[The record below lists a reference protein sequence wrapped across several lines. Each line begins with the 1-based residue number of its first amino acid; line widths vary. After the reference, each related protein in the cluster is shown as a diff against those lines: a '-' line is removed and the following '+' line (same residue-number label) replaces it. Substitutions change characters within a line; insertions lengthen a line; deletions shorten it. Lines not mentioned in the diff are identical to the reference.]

1 MSQGKFRRIFFTDIQ
16 MMAAHQSGKF
26 DITREGMGHRQ
37 FVAWLFL
44 KQHNCIV
51 ESFTKLKYTY
61 LVRNK
66 TAITQVEGVIGHAL
80 VEK

>member
-1 MSQGKFRRIFFTDIQ
+1 MGPKIRKVFFTDLQ
-16 MMAAHQSGKF
+16 MLVAHRSGKF
-26 DITREGMGHRQ
+26 DIEPGKQGHRQ

-44 KQHNCIV
+44 KQHNCMV
-51 ESFTKLKYTY
+51 EDFTKLKYTY

-66 TAITQVEGVIGHAL
+66 TAITQVEGAIGHAL